1 MKFDDF
7 IGAWR
12 LAGFKLI
19 DDSGAQTEPWLEGSD
34 GLLIYSANGYMSA
47 VVAVVD
53 TPGAAAKHVAYSGPF
68 EVEDDR
74 VIHHV
79 VLGSDPNLIGRAQT
93 RMTEFDGAILTLSSS
108 PSIYGGEN
116 SKALLLWRRAD

>member
-19 DDSGAQTEPWLEGSD
+19 DDAGVQTEPWLEGSD
-34 GLLIYSANGYMSA
+34 GMLIYSADGYMSA

-53 TPGAAAKHVAYSGPF
+53 TPGGAANHVAYCGPF
-68 EVEDDR
+68 QVEDDR
-74 VIHHV
+74 IIHHV
-79 VLGSDPNLIGRAQT
+79 VMSSDPNLNGRSQT
-93 RMTEFDGAILTLSSS
+93 RMTEYDGTTLTLSSS
-108 PSIYGGEN
+108 PSLYGGEN
-116 SKALLLWRRAD
+116 SRALLLWQRAD